1 MSHRPLIV
9 ALAAA
14 VLFSV
19 TPSARGA
26 TLYVA
31 SNGVNSTVCG
41 SFVIDGSNCGAKD
54 FPCRSISCAIREA
67 AAGDTIIVGPGRY
80 GDLNS
85 NGTPGDSIGEE
96 IPAPGCGCM
105 LAMNKAVSL
114 ISSHGAAATVIDGR
128 SVGGANSVATVVI
141 FAVAGEFGRPGK
153 GFTVTN
159 TADSNGGTAIVVD
172 ANNVAI
178 RGNQVVS
185 FAGLT
190 FNTPTGTGIGTV
202 DFPQTISIEGNQL
215 MGWGTAIRAAGDGKT
230 VRKNEISLC
239 SSGISISGNSRA
251 TGNVIVGT
259 AFSVEPKQTAAVVG
273 NAFYGNRI
281 TVNAQPGFTGVI
293 QKNNFVGSSDDCA
306 LTNLSGTNDLD
317 VTNNYWGV
325 PTGPGPD
332 PADDY
337 CDFLGTATV
346 VPFATKPFGV
356 KARVKP

>member
-1 MSHRPLIV
+1 
-9 ALAAA
+9 
-14 VLFSV
+14 
-19 TPSARGA
+19 
-26 TLYVA
+26 
-31 SNGVNSTVCG
+31 
-41 SFVIDGSNCGAKD
+41 
-54 FPCRSISCAIREA
+54 
-67 AAGDTIIVGPGRY
+67 
-80 GDLNS
+80 
-85 NGTPGDSIGEE
+85 
-96 IPAPGCGCM
+96 
-105 LAMNKAVSL
+105 
-114 ISSHGAAATVIDGR
+114 
-128 SVGGANSVATVVI
+128 
-141 FAVAGEFGRPGK
+141 
-153 GFTVTN
+153 
-159 TADSNGGTAIVVD
+159 
-172 ANNVAI
+172 
-178 RGNQVVS
+178 
-185 FAGLT
+185 
-190 FNTPTGTGIGTV
+190 
-202 DFPQTISIEGNQL
+202 